1 MAILVSG
8 ILAGD
13 LRGFQVEYV
22 VSSTIIFFSAIGS
35 FAFND
40 YFDFEVDKRNNR
52 VDRPL
57 VLGLI
62 SRKAALF
69 TGIGSM
75 ICVFLLSLN
84 LNPLARF
91 LVIFSLPL
99 FYLYS
104 IKLKRILFVNNVLIA
119 SAYVITLF
127 LGTLVSDNLVEPLIL
142 YFAMMSF
149 IVGLATEI
157 MINIIDVEGDKAL
170 KIETLS
176 TRFGIKRAAQTSAF
190 LYLLIVILDPLPFFL
205 LIDSRLYLDYLFL
218 LAILLPIAS
227 YLSSVKDLLRE
238 QTPKRIFKLKRRI
251 IITMQVGSIAYLL
264 GVLL

>member
-1 MAILVSG
+1 MAVLLSG

-22 VSSTIIFFSAIGS
+22 VSSLIIFFSASGS

-52 VDRPL
+52 VDRPI
-57 VLGLI
+57 VLGQI
-62 SRKAALF
+62 TRKTALF

-75 ICVFLLSLN
+75 IIVFLLSLN
-84 LNPLARF
+84 LNPLARL

-104 IKLKRILFVNNVLIA
+104 IKLKRILFVNNALIA
-119 SAYVITLF
+119 SAYVLTLF
-127 LGTLVSDNLVEPLIL
+127 LGTLVSDNVVEPLIV

-170 KIETLS
+170 KIKTLS
-176 TRFGIKRAAQTSAF
+176 TRFGIKRAAQTAAF
-190 LYLLIVILDPLPFFL
+190 LYVLIVILDPLPFFV
-205 LIDSRLYLDYLFL
+205 LIDSRLYLDRVFL
-218 LAILLPIAS
+218 LAILIPMVS
-227 YLSSVKDLLRE
+227 YLSLIRDLFRE
-238 QTPKRIFKLKRRI
+238 QTPKKIFKLKRRI
-251 IITMQVGSIAYLL
+251 VITMQVGSIAYLL

>member
-1 MAILVSG
+1 M
-8 ILAGD
+8 
-13 LRGFQVEYV
+13 
-22 VSSTIIFFSAIGS
+22 
-35 FAFND
+35 
-40 YFDFEVDKRNNR
+40 
-52 VDRPL
+52 
-57 VLGLI
+57 
-62 SRKAALF
+62 
-69 TGIGSM
+69 
-75 ICVFLLSLN
+75 
-84 LNPLARF
+84 
-91 LVIFSLPL
+91 
-99 FYLYS
+99 YS
-104 IKLKRILFVNNVLIA
+104 IKLKRILFVNNALIA

-190 LYLLIVILDPLPFFL
+190 LYLLIAILDPLPFFL